1 MNHALFDAL
10 PQIDITSAAFRQPA
24 LPVLD
29 AFDHVVGRYVKQDAD
44 DRVLM
49 ACLIAWATNMG
60 LGRMGAISDLSY
72 RSLAATSE
80 SFLRLETLGEAND
93 RISNALATLPIF
105 RQYDL
110 ATRCIP
116 VAMARS
122 LRRAS

>member
-1 MNHALFDAL
+1 
-10 PQIDITSAAFRQPA
+10 
-24 LPVLD
+24 
-29 AFDHVVGRYVKQDAD
+29 
-44 DRVLM
+44 M

-72 RSLAATSE
+72 QTLAATSE

-105 RQYDL
+105 RQYDS

-122 LRRAS
+122 LRRASRRSMPAIPRNTSGSQRGRFP